1 MNTTI
6 FSSALFIVVLL
17 GVQHQVMARPNLISR
32 VKRVSDAHFANVQ
45 TKHAL
50 NRAKG
55 IVITLP
61 IAAGVRDLDLIG
73 RKRRSESRLLETLL
87 NQSEEDQGDIRDDR
101 IETNNYPDLL
111 FDYK

>member
-1 MNTTI
+1 MYRSIYKTSFI
-6 FSSALFIVVLL
+6 F
-17 GVQHQVMARPNLISR
+17 R